1 MTQQT
6 HPGEPVI
13 VTEAL
18 TRTFTSRKTTV
29 EAVRGL
35 DLEIRHGELV
45 AFLGPN
51 GAGKSTTLRMLTT
64 LLAPTAGRARVAG
77 FDVVDQQRDV
87 RRSIGYVGQG
97 NGAGHQQR
105 GRDELVSQGRAH
117 GLSRAEARSRAET
130 LVADLHLTEVVD
142 RKVSTLSGGQRR
154 RLDIAMGLVHRPKVL
169 FLDEPSTGLDP
180 QNRANLQAQI
190 ESLHAESASTIVLTT
205 HYLEEADALAE
216 RVIVIDHGL
225 VIADDTAG
233 RLKSGLGDRITLGF
247 ADEAGAVAAAERSGR
262 LPGAQVTRVDRGVVA
277 RVAHGTEAVP
287 GLLHELRADGHV
299 PTSLEVVRPTLDDVF
314 LELTGRSL
322 REANESTTDDN
333 QTQEAEVAA

>member
-1 MTQQT
+1 MTST
-6 HPGEPVI
+6 RNTGPVI

-18 TRTFTSRKTTV
+18 TRTFTTRKHTV

-35 DLEIRHGELV
+35 DLEIGRGELV

-64 LLAPTAGRARVAG
+64 LLAPTSGVARVAG
-77 FDVVDQQRDV
+77 FDVVTEQADV
-87 RRSIGYVGQG
+87 RRSIGSVGQG

-117 GLSRAEARSRAET
+117 GLPRAAARARASE
-130 LVADLHLTEVVD
+130 LIDELDLAAVAD

-154 RLDIAMGLVHRPKVL
+154 RLDIALGLVHRPDVL

-180 QNRANLQAQI
+180 QNRANLQLQV
-190 ESLHAESASTIVLTT
+190 ERLHAETGNTIVLTT

-216 RVIVIDHGL
+216 RVIVIDHGR
-225 VIADDTAG
+225 VIADDSAY

-247 ADEAGAVAAAERSGR
+247 ADEAAAGHAAARAGR
-262 LPGAQVTRVDRGVVA
+262 LPGAQVRRAGLEVVTRM
-277 RVAHGTEAVP
+277 AHGNEAVP
-287 GLLHELRADGHV
+287 GLVHDLHVAGHV
-299 PTSLEVVRPTLDDVF
+299 PTSVEVVRPTLDDVF

-322 REANESTTDDN
+322 REANEANQDSTNDDETD
-333 QTQEAEVAA
+333 EVAA

>member
-1 MTQQT
+1 MTFQNT
-6 HPGEPVI
+6 DPVI

-18 TRTFTSRKTTV
+18 TRTFTTRKHTV

-35 DLEIRHGELV
+35 DLEIRRGELV

-64 LLAPTAGRARVAG
+64 LLAPSSGTARVAG
-77 FDVVDQQRDV
+77 FDVIAQQGEV

-105 GRDELVSQGRAH
+105 GRDELVSQGRAY
-117 GLSRAEARSRAET
+117 GLSKDAARARAEELIEALQLGA
-130 LVADLHLTEVVD
+130 AAD

-154 RLDIAMGLVHRPKVL
+154 RLDIALGLVNAPEVL

-180 QNRANLQAQI
+180 QNRANLQSQV
-190 ESLHAESASTIVLTT
+190 ERLHAETGNTIVLTT

-216 RVIVIDHGL
+216 RVIVIDHGR
-225 VIADDTAG
+225 VVADDSAYE
-233 RLKSGLGDRITLGF
+233 LKSGLGDRVMLGF
-247 ADEAGAVAAAERSGR
+247 ADVASATAGAERAARI
-262 LPGAQVTRVDRGVVA
+262 PGAQVERDGTRVVA
-277 RVAHGTEAVP
+277 RIARGNEVAPQLIHD
-287 GLLHELRADGHV
+287 LHVDGHA
-299 PTSLEVVRPTLDDVF
+299 PTSVEVVLPTLDDVF

-322 REANESTTDDN
+322 REANESIHDADHNDT
-333 QTQEAEVAA
+333 EEVAA

>member
-1 MTQQT
+1 M
-6 HPGEPVI
+6 I
-13 VTEAL
+13 VTESL
-18 TRTFTSRKTTV
+18 TRTFTTRRTTV

-35 DLEIRHGELV
+35 DLEIHRGELV

-64 LLAPTAGRARVAG
+64 LLAPTSGRARVAG

-87 RRSIGYVGQG
+87 RRSLGYVGQG

-117 GLSRAEARSRAET
+117 GLSRAEARSRAES
-130 LVADLHLTEVVD
+130 LVADLDLGDVVD

-154 RLDIAMGLVHRPKVL
+154 RLDIAMGLVHRPQVL

-190 ESLHAESASTIVLTT
+190 ERLHTETGSTIVLTT

-225 VIADDTAG
+225 VIADDTAH

-247 ADEAGAVAAAERSGR
+247 ADEVGAVVAAERAGR
-262 LPGAQVTRVDRGVVA
+262 LADAQVTRTGTGVVA
-277 RVAHGTEAVP
+277 RIAHGTEAVP
-287 GLLHELRADGHV
+287 ALLHDLRAEGHV
-299 PTSLEVVRPTLDDVF
+299 PASVEVVRPTLDDVF

-322 REANESTTDDN
+322 REANESTADDN
-333 QTQEAEVAA
+333 QTQEVEVAA